1 MTDRGTCWS
10 LTINNP
16 TEEDR
21 HDIAM
26 LPMGWTIRGQEE
38 KGEQGTLHLQ
48 LMLKTPQVRFSAVKK
63 QFPRAHIEK
72 ARNEQALSQYVV
84 KSDTRVSALTVD
96 KKFLSV
102 PQLWV
107 KFAEYIHDICDD
119 AKRPLWLEWDSDD
132 WLAVFDKA
140 GKKLIHAGYHIELQ
154 LVNPQIRSA
163 VKNYG
168 EQIFLRSSQEIQM
181 SSTPSVDS
189 QTDKTGGVGVKTDS
203 EEIVAVNSEE
213 GNCTDSD

>member
-1 MTDRGTCWS
+1 MSDRGTCWS

-16 TEEDR
+16 NDDDR
-21 HDIAM
+21 QNMAM
-26 LPMGWTIRGQEE
+26 LPAGWSIRGQEE
-38 KGEQGTLHLQ
+38 RGEQGTLHLQ

-63 QFPRAHIEK
+63 WFPRAHIEK
-72 ARNEQALSQYVV
+72 ARNEQALAQYVV
-84 KSDTRVSALTVD
+84 KSDTRVSELTVD
-96 KKFLSV
+96 KKFLTL

-107 KFAEYIHDICDD
+107 KFAEYVHEKCDD
-119 AKRPLWLEWDSDD
+119 AKRPLWLEWDPED

-154 LVNPQIRSA
+154 LVNPQIRSS

-168 EQIFLRSSQEIQM
+168 QEIFLRSSHEIQM
-181 SSTPSVDS
+181 SLPPSVDS
-189 QTDKTGGVGVKTDS
+189 QTDKTGGVGGNS
-203 EEIVAVNSEE
+203 EFEEIVAVNSEE